1 MLRSLILYAMLCLV
15 VAEILLNFPSLFFST
30 FQICNEDCVLHFT
43 KDLTIAIPIYAI
55 HRNPEYWEEPETFT
69 LTGNTCNTT
78 TTQHRNNCITLILPI
93 CVCLI
98 DTYVIHR

>member
-43 KDLTIAIPIYAI
+43 NDLTIAIPIYAI

-69 LTGNTCNTT
+69 IIGNTCNTT
-78 TTQHRNNCITLILPI
+78 TTQHIEITVRL
-93 CVCLI
+93 
-98 DTYVIHR
+98 TATT